1 MNTKAIGAASEVI
14 FRALSRDGVVP
25 ATIAVALEANGLLAG
40 PEAAELTRGLRSAA
54 DALRTQ
60 LEIAE
65 RRNTDLAEQLE
76 ERTRQLNGLL
86 DTLSYDE
93 KAVPA

>member
-1 MNTKAIGAASEVI
+1 MNAQSISAAAEVI
-14 FRALSRDGVVP
+14 CRAMSKNTVP
-25 ATIAVALEANGLLAG
+25 ATIAVALESKGLLISPDAV
-40 PEAAELTRGLRSAA
+40 ALLQGLRAEA
-54 DALRTQ
+54 DALRAK

-65 RRNTDLAEQLE
+65 RRNADLAEQLE